1 MANTKDYAER
11 ELIIDRY
18 LSTGK
23 EYSGKELL
31 ALVNMELRKRS
42 MLEIKTRTTFAAD
55 IQEINS
61 KYFNHFHHDVIQ
73 RKKRGRIFYYSYR
86 MPNFSIYDRELT
98 DEEISKLHSLV
109 LFMRRLKGMPKFSF
123 LEEMEVRFDQ
133 VVNKA
138 QKPVVSFD
146 DSYNEQ
152 AMKPFTK
159 LLEAINKQQVVNFEY
174 CKFQDSEP
182 TQNKVS
188 PLYLKQY
195 QLRWYLMASYIGN
208 PNIYTFALDRMLHL
222 ENDAETPYEPT
233 DVDFEHYFDDI
244 IGVTNYQ
251 DKPVEHIEIWVKNKE
266 LPYVLSKPLHRSQQ
280 LLQKDVNGGAL
291 ITIDVKRNTELKQA
305 ILSYGGYMEVMKP
318 LDLRKELDEQ
328 ASMMRFVYDTP
339 EPG

>member
-73 RKKRGRIFYYSYR
+73 REKRGRIFYYSYR

-174 CKFQDSEP
+174 CKFQDSKP

-195 QLRWYLMASYIGN
+195 QQRWYLMASYIGN

-233 DVDFEHYFDDI
+233 EVDFDHYFDDI
-244 IGVTNYQ
+244 IGITNYEEE
-251 DKPVEHIEIWVKNKE
+251 PVRHIEIWVKRQE
-266 LPYVLSKPLHRSQQ
+266 LPYVLTKPLHRSQKLVQ
-280 LLQKDVNGGAL
+280 QNVDGDA
-291 ITIDVKRNTELKQA
+291 IIAIDVKLNMELKQA
-305 ILSYGGYMEVMKP
+305 ILSYGSNMEVREP
-318 LDLRKELDEQ
+318 NDLREEFQFNAETLNDIYKTSE
-328 ASMMRFVYDTP
+328 
-339 EPG
+339 